1 MKLTLLTG
9 VAAAALLASAASAA
23 DLASKKAALTPPP
36 PADWFDTLTVD
47 GFVEG
52 GTVANFANP
61 VTGIN
66 FGHLFTDRPQPTL
79 NQFILTFQRPLD
91 PKATDEVDFG
101 FKVQWM
107 YGTDARYS
115 HYLGE
120 LDYLIWDR
128 AQLALIEA
136 HGLVHLPILTAGGVD
151 VKFGQFVTYNGFEVI
166 PAKDNLFYTH
176 SYIFNF
182 GPFMHTG
189 VMTTTH
195 ATEWLDVLAG
205 VTTGVNTS
213 IGWPGDNNN
222 AAAFHGGFMMKF
234 FDDTLMVN
242 AITHAGPETPKQL
255 DPFGVGWPNT
265 PAACAC
271 NPNTTWRYYNNLTVT
286 WKATEDLT
294 FAMDSAYFHDD
305 GWNVING
312 VARGVDAYG
321 VAGYASYK
329 INDIF
334 TINGRAEYFRDN
346 NNFFVAAFPGYFD
359 AVNALHGFPAPSA
372 IFAPSPTSYLGLT
385 VGATITPPFPDTP
398 IMKGI
403 IFRPEF
409 RWDTSLTGNAPF
421 DGGRKK
427 TQGLFAMDVII
438 PFALR

>member
-1 MKLTLLTG
+1 MKLTLLTS
-9 VAAAALLASAASAA
+9 VAAAALLANAAFAA
-23 DLASKKAALTPPP
+23 DLASKKPALVPAPPP
-36 PADWFDTLTVD
+36 DWFDTLTID

-52 GTVANFANP
+52 GIVANFANP

-79 NQFILTFQRPLD
+79 NQAILTFQRPLD
-91 PKATDEVDFG
+91 PKATDEIDFG

-115 HYLGE
+115 HYLGV
-120 LDYLIWDR
+120 LDYAIWDR
-128 AQLALIEA
+128 AQIALIEA

-166 PAKDNLFYTH
+166 PAKDNLLYTH

-195 ATEWLDVLAG
+195 ATEWLDILAG

-234 FDDTLMVN
+234 FDETLMIN

-255 DPFGVGWPNT
+255 DPLGVGWPNT

-271 NPNTTWRYYNNLTVT
+271 DPNSTWRYYNNLTIT

-294 FAMDSAYFHDD
+294 LAMDSAYFHDD
-305 GWNVING
+305 GWNPNIFG
-312 VARGVDAYG
+312 QAQGVDAYG

-329 INDIF
+329 INDMF
-334 TINGRAEYFRDN
+334 TLNGRAEYFRDN
-346 NNFFVAAFPGYFD
+346 NNFFVAAFPGYFE
-359 AVNALHGFPAPSA
+359 AVNALHGFPAYTLL
-372 IFAPSPTSYLGLT
+372 APSPTSYLELT
-385 VGATITPPFPDTP
+385 LGMTITPPFPETP

-421 DGGRKK
+421 DGGRKR
-427 TQGLFAMDVII
+427 TSGLFAMDVII

>member
-9 VAAAALLASAASAA
+9 VATAALIANTAFAA

-36 PADWFDTLTVD
+36 PPDWFDTLTID

-52 GTVANFANP
+52 GIVANFANP
-61 VTGIN
+61 VTGVN
-66 FGHLFTDRPQPTL
+66 FGHLFTDRNQPTL
-79 NQFILTFQRPLD
+79 NQAVLTIQRPLD
-91 PKATDEVDFG
+91 PKATEIDFG
-101 FKVQWM
+101 FKVQWL
-107 YGTDARYS
+107 YGTDARYT

-128 AQLALIEA
+128 AQLALVEA
-136 HGLVHLPILTAGGVD
+136 HGLVHLPILTEGGVD
-151 VKFGQFVTYNGFEVI
+151 LKIGQFVTYNGFEVI
-166 PAKDNLFYTH
+166 PAKDNLLYTH

-195 ATEWLDVLAG
+195 VTGWLDVLAG

-222 AAAFHGGFMMKF
+222 AASFHGGFSLKLLNE
-234 FDDTLMVN
+234 TLTIN

-255 DPFGVGWPNT
+255 DPYNVGWTNT
-265 PAACAC
+265 PAACGC
-271 NPNTTWRYYNNLTVT
+271 NPNTTWRYYNNITAT
-286 WKATEDLT
+286 WKATDDLT
-294 FAMDSAYFHDD
+294 LALDTAYFHDD
-305 GWNVING
+305 GWNLDG
-312 VARGVDAYG
+312 WGHPQGVDAYG

-334 TINGRAEYFRDN
+334 TLNGRAEYFRDN

-359 AVNALHGFPAPSA
+359 AVNASHGFPAPST
-372 IFAPSPTSYLGLT
+372 ILAPSPTSYLGLT
-385 VGATITPPFPDTP
+385 IGATIAPPFPDTP
-398 IMKGI
+398 IMKGL

-421 DGGRKK
+421 DGGRKSSS
-427 TQGLFAMDVII
+427 GLFAMDVII
-438 PFALR
+438 PFSLR